1 MRKHL
6 FILLA
11 LAVVLSG
18 CNSEKQNEKPSSQS
32 KVEQKDNKEKK
43 TSDKENNEEE
53 AESFYSSIPKVPNS
67 AEEVISQLP
76 GKFFGE
82 PIRSEEFEPTLFKE
96 VKNAPSLSEDPSE
109 EEYDQYFKYLYSLA
123 AVDFPDPQDL
133 VKKWEYSMSGTP
145 NTTDERYQFKDNYN
159 IEIILD
165 SSGSMKN
172 DVEGKTQMDLAKQA
186 INDFLS
192 TAPEEANVS
201 LRVYGHK
208 GSGSDQDKK
217 MSCSSVEQVYGFDKY
232 NKEQFDKALNSF
244 EPSGWTPIEGALKAS
259 KEAFSK
265 YDSKDN
271 TNLIYLVSDGIETCD
286 GNPVEYAKTF
296 ADSNIKPI
304 VNVIGFNVDSA
315 AQKQLKS
322 LADNT
327 NGVYTTVTNA
337 KQLEEEFDRAKDVL
351 ESWEDWKD
359 DALNDADA
367 KKVDANFDILSYT
380 NDYSLMADI
389 QNNNLYGIIADLSL
403 EDVITI
409 EQKKELMERKNKAK
423 DIVDESEKKIK
434 EDLEMSRD
442 KNIDDLRKEI
452 NEKYN
457 TNTN

>member
-1 MRKHL
+1 MKKYL
-6 FILLA
+6 FLL
-11 LAVVLSG
+11 LVLTLVLTG
-18 CNSEKQNEKPSSQS
+18 CNSGEQKAEKQNKSQETEKGDKSAS
-32 KVEQKDNKEKK
+32 KTEK
-43 TSDKENNEEE
+43 NEEDRE
-53 AESFYSSIPKVPNS
+53 DFYSNIPEVPNS
-67 AEEVISQLP
+67 AETLIGQSP
-76 GKFFGE
+76 GKFAGE

-96 VKNAPSLSEDPSE
+96 VKKAPPLSEHPSE

-123 AVDFPDPQDL
+123 AVDFLDPQDL

-159 IEIILD
+159 IEVILD

-172 DVEGKTQMDLAKQA
+172 DVKGKTQMDLAKQG

-201 LRVYGHK
+201 LRVYGHN
-208 GSGSDQDKK
+208 GTGSDQDKK

-265 YDSKDN
+265 YDSNDN

-286 GNPVEYAKTF
+286 GNPVEFGKTF

-304 VNVIGFNVDSA
+304 VNVIGFNVDGA

-337 KQLEEEFDRAKDVL
+337 KQLEEEFDRAKNVL

-380 NDYSLMADI
+380 NDYSLMAQI
-389 QNNNLYGIIADLSL
+389 QNNDLYGIISDLSL

-409 EQKKELMERKNKAK
+409 EQKKELMERKGNVK
-423 DIVDESEKKIK
+423 DLIDESEKKIK
-434 EDLEMSRD
+434 EDLKMSRD
-442 KNIDDLRKEI
+442 KNIDELKREI
-452 NEKYN
+452 NEKYS
-457 TNTN
+457 TNIN

>member
-1 MRKHL
+1 MKKYL
-6 FILLA
+6 FVWLLLA
-11 LAVVLSG
+11 LVLSG
-18 CNSEKQNEKPSSQS
+18 CNSAEQKAEDQNKSQGTEKNEKDAS
-32 KVEQKDNKEKK
+32 E
-43 TSDKENNEEE
+43 TKENKKHKED
-53 AESFYSSIPKVPNS
+53 FYINISEVPNS
-67 AEEVISQLP
+67 AEAVIGQSP
-76 GKFFGE
+76 GTFAGE

-96 VKNAPSLSEDPSE
+96 VENAPPLSEHPSE

-133 VKKWEYSMSGTP
+133 VKKWEYSMSGTT

-286 GNPVEYAKTF
+286 GNPVEFAKTF

-304 VNVIGFNVDSA
+304 VNVIGFNVDGA

-327 NGVYTTVTNA
+327 NGIYTTVTNA

-442 KNIDDLRKEI
+442 KNIDDLKKEI

>member
-43 TSDKENNEEE
+43 TSKKENNEEE
-53 AESFYSSIPKVPNS
+53 AESFYSSIPEIPNS
-67 AEEVISQLP
+67 ATEIISQVP
-76 GKFFGE
+76 GKFVGE

-96 VKNAPSLSEDPSE
+96 VKSAPSLSEDPSE

-186 INDFLS
+186 IKDFLS
-192 TAPEEANVS
+192 TVPEEANVS

-259 KEAFSK
+259 KESFSK

-286 GNPVEYAKTF
+286 GNPVEFAKTF

-304 VNVIGFNVDSA
+304 VNVIGFNVDGA

-327 NGVYTTVTNA
+327 NGIYTTVTNA

-359 DALNDADA
+359 DSLNDADA

-403 EDVITI
+403 EGVITN

-423 DIVDESEKKIK
+423 ELVDESEKKIK

-442 KNIDDLRKEI
+442 ENIDDLKKEI